1 MWFLQQSFN
10 SGRNLK
16 SNCLCAVILISVDV
30 LCVHLYTHNLGS
42 CISLYHYIS
51 VLLCLV
57 SVWSVV
63 PLCAAL
69 SWCSRVFQ
77 WITAWNIQWWEEN
90 QNQVLVKSLISLQCC
105 DALLVY
111 SCGYF
116 MSKWSCEVAERLT
129 GGTARSFRQTLMIWN
144 NRILILIYSS
154 LKKRLK
160 HNVHVSDPFRVCS
173 FVKFSSDHD
182 YEVMDSD

>member
-1 MWFLQQSFN
+1 MCCVYISTHTIWVHVFLFIIIFLSCFAW
-10 SGRNLK
+10 S
-16 SNCLCAVILISVDV
+16 LIS
-30 LCVHLYTHNLGS
+30 C
-42 CISLYHYIS
+42 
-51 VLLCLV
+51 
-57 SVWSVV
+57 

-116 MSKWSCEVAERLT
+116 MSKWSCEVTERLT

-182 YEVMDSD
+182 YEMMDSD